1 MVVVVVVVR
10 PDRLNGDDVARGREH
25 CRGASVE
32 FIQMFGWGTQNRID
46 RQVNPM
52 NPGITNDD
60 KVSL

>member
-1 MVVVVVVVR
+1 MVVVVVVR

-25 CRGASVE
+25 FRGASVE